1 MHILIFL
8 EVGLFA
14 LSCATQRKGRIIRK
28 VMVGGQRTKKKIHAR
43 ENLVK
48 KKYHARRVD
57 QKKIPALAF
66 DTFAQISRR
75 QAGKHT
81 VCKTSAL

>member
-28 VMVGGQRTKKKIHAR
+28 VMVGGQRTKKKNSCKGKFS
-43 ENLVK
+43 E
-48 KKYHARRVD
+48 
-57 QKKIPALAF
+57 KKISC
-66 DTFAQISRR
+66 T
-75 QAGKHT
+75 
-81 VCKTSAL
+81 

>member
-48 KKYHARRVD
+48 KNIMHVE
-57 QKKIPALAF
+57 
-66 DTFAQISRR
+66 
-75 QAGKHT
+75 
-81 VCKTSAL
+81 